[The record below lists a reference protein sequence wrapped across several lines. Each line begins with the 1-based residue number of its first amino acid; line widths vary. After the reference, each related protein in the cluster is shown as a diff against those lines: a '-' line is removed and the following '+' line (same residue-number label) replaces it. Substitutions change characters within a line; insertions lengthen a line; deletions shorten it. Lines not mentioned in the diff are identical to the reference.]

1 MQVDALSRDE
11 WFDEYYSYQRQLLHP
26 TPTKINTPQLTLNLP
41 QLTIAQL
48 KQKYSQFYS
57 VDNNYFTGGETAA
70 IATLESFLEHLF
82 TGYHWKVSRP
92 MLAQQGATSYLSP
105 HLTFGTIS
113 TRTIGHKLR
122 LPNICQELG

>member
-1 MQVDALSRDE
+1 VQVDALSRDE
-11 WFDEYYSYQRQLLHP
+11 WFDEYYSYQRQLLHL

-113 TRTIGHKLR
+113 TRTVYQSTKA
-122 LPNICQELG
+122 